1 MSKLDLLVFA
11 AHPDDAEIG
20 MGATITKHLKAGL
33 RVGICDL
40 TEAEMSSNGTPALRR
55 AEAVAASERLGLT
68 MRLNLGLPDRG
79 LRCERE
85 QLDQI
90 ATVIRETRPR
100 LVFAPYW
107 VDRHPDHVMCS
118 QMVEEAVFNAKLRRY
133 PLAGEAHQ
141 VEQVYYY
148 FIHELPQADVIID
161 VSAEHEIKM
170 QALAAYRS
178 QFVHIDEQM
187 TVATPLNQGYLEQV
201 IERDRLLGRRNAM
214 QYAEGFASKM
224 AQRRT
229 LFLE

>member
-1 MSKLDLLVFA
+1 MSQLDLLVFA

-20 MGATITKHLKAGL
+20 MGATIAKHLTAGL

-40 TEAEMSSNGTPALRR
+40 TEAELSSNGTPALRR
-55 AEAVAASERLGLT
+55 AEAVAASEILGLT
-68 MRLNLGLPDRG
+68 LRINLALPDRG
-79 LRCERE
+79 LRCDRK

-107 VDRHPDHVMCS
+107 FDRHPDHVMCS

-148 FIHELPQADVIID
+148 FIHELPQADVVMD
-161 VSAEHEIKM
+161 VSAEHESKM
-170 QALAAYRS
+170 LALAAYRS
-178 QFVHIDEQM
+178 QFLHI
-187 TVATPLNQGYLEQV
+187 
-201 IERDRLLGRRNAM
+201 R
-214 QYAEGFASKM
+214 
-224 AQRRT
+224 
-229 LFLE
+229 